1 MKWHEYELQRQENL
15 YYLFSGRDEWE
26 LGQFLYT
33 NFMQSQID
41 GFLKLK
47 WVRSR
52 QPKVI
57 QELFGNPIFSLHM
70 EYDPCVIFDGL
81 EWEYSEWMSSDKA
94 HWIQDQLPE
103 SAVIVP
109 ALVTRMTSDL
119 EMHPL
124 FITIANIHS
133 NVCMKAMS
141 HAWFCVHPN
150 FQSQQMITCVSK
162 SASLVTLA
170 KQSQFGDDIPY
181 PPHKGKTTLKVL
193 YNLQEFLA
201 AVKAAHLSGVQ
212 LPFWQDWHFSD
223 PSIFLTG
230 EILHTCHKFFFDH
243 LFKWCKELLGSD
255 ELECVGVCH
264 FNSVLHVKQMTRCDH
279 QDLQH
284 TIIVTIAGIAEQDFV
299 HAICTLI
306 NFIYQ
311 AQSPTF
317 TELSIHNMEGLLSEF
332 HKYKGK
338 SKEINHFWIP
348 KLKLLQSFGCT
359 ICNIGSLIQYTV
371 DVSKHLLIT
380 HCKDPFSHTN
390 RQHAEFTQQIM
401 LLLNHEESIQH
412 CPIMLLPCITFL
424 ELYDKSFLNNFSD
437 KEWYYTM
444 QHSDDM

>member
-1 MKWHEYELQRQENL
+1 MHEEPVGSSAENSSDN
-15 YYLFSGRDEWE
+15 FEWVS
-26 LGQFLYT
+26 LSDD
-33 NFMQSQID
+33 QSE
-41 GFLKLK
+41 
-47 WVRSR
+47 
-52 QPKVI
+52 VI

-103 SAVIVP
+103 SAVI

-141 HAWFCVHPN
+141 HAWVCITYIPTPEFCLKVTASIGTFMTDPN
-150 FQSQQMITCVSK
+150 NCTQYTFTPLACYIADLPEQQMITCVSK

-348 KLKLLQSFGCT
+348 KLKLLQSF
-359 ICNIGSLIQYTV
+359 
-371 DVSKHLLIT
+371 
-380 HCKDPFSHTN
+380 
-390 RQHAEFTQQIM
+390 EFTQKIM
-401 LLLNHEESIQH
+401 LLLNHEESIQQFNLYA
-412 CPIMLLPCITFL
+412 LLHEKRLSLMNTLPVEYNGPEYIDPTLDWIQCVFPADTNCF
-424 ELYDKSFLNNFSD
+424 
-437 KEWYYTM
+437 
-444 QHSDDM
+444 HGP